1 MAAENVKDFS
11 ILDCSLNFA
20 AINLNQGAGEGDFVK
35 FEKVDPDF
43 KTKTGSDGS
52 VVRIYTG
59 TTLWKVTLTLLQ
71 TSAINAILAGINA
84 LDVTLRSG
92 VAPLFFKNNRGV
104 DTFASP
110 SAWIEKPA
118 DAAFGADGSNREW
131 VIYAYQGLAL
141 FGGS

>member
-1 MAAENVKDFS
+1 MAQENVKDFS

-35 FEKVDPDF
+35 FEKVNPDF
-43 KTKTGSDGS
+43 KTKEGSDGS

-59 TTLWKVTLTLLQ
+59 SKLWKCTITLTQ

-84 LDVTLRSG
+84 LDVTLRAG
-92 VAPLFFKNNRGV
+92 VGPLFFKNNRGV

-118 DAAFGADGSNREW
+118 DASFGADGSNREW
-131 VIYAYQGLAL
+131 VLYADQGVAL
-141 FGGS
+141 FGGA